1 LLILG
6 LLVGLAIP
14 ILLGNLIL
22 YFLDSKK
29 VLEPAENLTLSFLL
43 GYPAV
48 TLLIF
53 WSFFVNLPYRV
64 FIVGGAITALYVLR
78 IILLGKFSYVGEL
91 LSQLK
96 NQIVQM
102 RGRKL
107 LTLTNVI
114 LSLLLILIVIKLSYV
129 FIEACS
135 KPEYSWDASAFWTM
149 DGKSF
154 YYLNQEKP
162 GQLLKYFF
170 MLPNYHPEYPKQIQ
184 IMHFWLFSWM
194 GETNDQWS
202 KIIFPISLGFFLI
215 LFYTSLREIRGNLGA
230 TMFTYFLFSS
240 PLFLYLSTV
249 GYADFTLSVYFSLGI
264 IFFHRW
270 TKKKQDVYFW
280 LFSIFISL
288 TSWVKLE
295 GKPLSILGLVI
306 LLIYV
311 YHNYNKS
318 IRYIVTKV
326 GQYLFI
332 LLIIN
337 LPWQLVVINN
347 HIGTRE
353 KLASHLTHFFD
364 LHSQI
369 YIKLF
374 SQGSWGI
381 FWIAVVAAVLLYY
394 KRLFK
399 RENVYLAITFMLFY
413 GIVLFIFQFT
423 YDGYSVFEVSFN
435 RVWLSVYPVTVF
447 MLGCIVPKVSLGT
460 LAGSEITSL

>member
-1 LLILG
+1 MLILG

-14 ILLGNLIL
+14 FLLGNLIL

-29 VLEPAENLTLSFLL
+29 VLKPAENLALSFLL
-43 GYPAV
+43 GYPAI

-64 FIVGGAITALYVLR
+64 FITGGAITALFVLR
-78 IILLGKFSYVGEL
+78 IILLGKFSYAGEL

-102 RGRKL
+102 RGKKF
-107 LTLTNVI
+107 LTLTNII

-154 YYLNQEKP
+154 YYLNQEQP

-215 LFYTSLREIRGNLGA
+215 LFYTSIRETRGNLGA
-230 TMFTYFLFSS
+230 TIFTYFLFSS

-270 TKKKQDVYFW
+270 TQKKQDIYFW
-280 LFSIFISL
+280 LFAIILSL
-288 TSWVKLE
+288 TSWIKLE
-295 GKPLSILGLVI
+295 GKPLSMLGLAI

-311 YHNYNKS
+311 YHNYNES
-318 IRYIVTKV
+318 IKYILTKV

-332 LLIIN
+332 LLMIN

-347 HIGTRE
+347 HIETRE

-399 RENVYLAITFMLFY
+399 SENAYLAITFLLFY
-413 GIVLFIFQFT
+413 GVVLFIFQFT
-423 YDGYSVFEVSFN
+423 YDGYTVFEVSFN
-435 RVWLSVYPVTVF
+435 RVWLSVYPVAVF
-447 MLGCIVPKVSLGT
+447 MLGSIVPKVSLGT
-460 LAGSEITSL
+460 LGGSKITFL

>member
-1 LLILG
+1 VILG

-29 VLEPAENLTLSFLL
+29 VLKPAENLTLSFLL
-43 GYPAV
+43 GYPAI

-64 FIVGGAITALYVLR
+64 FILGGVITALFVLR
-78 IILLGKFSYVGEL
+78 IIFLGKFSYAGEL
-91 LSQLK
+91 FSQLK
-96 NQIVQM
+96 HQIVQM
-102 RGRKL
+102 RGRKFY
-107 LTLTNVI
+107 TLKNI
-114 LSLLLILIVIKLSYV
+114 LLSLLLILIVIKLSYV

-154 YYLNQEKP
+154 YYLNQEQP

-194 GETNDQWS
+194 GEANDQWS

-230 TMFTYFLFSS
+230 TIFTYFLFSS

-270 TKKKQDVYFW
+270 IQKKQDIYFW

-288 TSWVKLE
+288 TSWIKLE
-295 GKPLSILGLVI
+295 GKPLSILGLAI
-306 LLIYV
+306 LLMYV
-311 YHNYNKS
+311 YRNYNKS
-318 IRYIVTKV
+318 IKYILTKV

-332 LLIIN
+332 LLIIS
-337 LPWQLVVINN
+337 LPWQLVVISN
-347 HIGTRE
+347 HIETRE

-399 RENVYLAITFMLFY
+399 RENVYLAITFLLFY

-423 YDGYSVFEVSFN
+423 YDGYTAFNVSFN

-460 LAGSEITSL
+460 LGGSEITSF

>member
-1 LLILG
+1 LVILG
-6 LLVGLAIP
+6 LLAGLTIP

-29 VLEPAENLTLSFLL
+29 VLNPVENLALSFLL
-43 GYPAV
+43 GYPAI

-64 FIVGGAITALYVLR
+64 FIIGGLITALFVLK
-78 IILLGKFSYVGEL
+78 IILSGKFSYAGEL

-96 NQIVQM
+96 RQIVQM
-102 RGRKL
+102 RGKKI
-107 LTLTNVI
+107 LTLRNII

-154 YYLNQEKP
+154 FYLNQEQP
-162 GQLLKYFF
+162 GQLLKYYF
-170 MLPNYHPEYPKQIQ
+170 MLPNYHPEYPKQMQ

-230 TMFTYFLFSS
+230 TIFTYILFSS

-249 GYADFTLSVYFSLGI
+249 GYADFTLSVYYSLGI

-270 TKKKQDVYFW
+270 TQNKQDIYFW

-288 TSWVKLE
+288 TSWIKLE
-295 GKPLSILGLVI
+295 GKPLGMLGLVI

-318 IRYIVTKV
+318 IKYILTKV
-326 GQYLFI
+326 GQYLCI
-332 LLIIN
+332 LLLIS

-347 HIGTRE
+347 HIETRE

-381 FWIAVVAAVLLYY
+381 FWIAVVAMVLLYY
-394 KRLFK
+394 KRLFN

-413 GIVLFIFQFT
+413 GLVLFIFQFT
-423 YDGYSVFEVSFN
+423 LDGYSFFEVSFN
-435 RVWLSVYPVTVF
+435 RVWLVVYPATVF
-447 MLGCIVPKVSLGT
+447 MLGCIIPKVSLGT
-460 LAGSEITSL
+460 LGGSEITSF